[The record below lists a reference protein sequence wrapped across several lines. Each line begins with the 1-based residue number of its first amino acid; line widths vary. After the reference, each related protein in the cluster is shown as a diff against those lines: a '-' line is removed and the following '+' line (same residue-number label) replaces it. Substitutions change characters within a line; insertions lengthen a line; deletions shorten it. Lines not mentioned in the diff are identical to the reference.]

1 MTNGYKDNQEKEFDE
16 RIINIERVAAVVK
29 GGRRFSFRVHMVA
42 GDHKGRVGI
51 GMGKAKSVPDAIRK
65 AASNAKNDMHP
76 VAIYDTTI
84 PHKVIGKLSGAKVLL
99 KPASEGTG
107 VIAAGAVRAVVEVT
121 GISNILTKSLGSN
134 NAMNIA
140 AATIKGL
147 DQLKDPYEEAANR
160 GVDAERLIPF
170 WDRGKDHG

>member
-1 MTNGYKDNQEKEFDE
+1 MTNGYKDNPEQEFDE

-29 GGRRFSFRVHMVA
+29 GGRRFSFRVTMVA
-42 GDHKGRVGI
+42 GDHKGKVGI
-51 GMGKAKSVPDAIRK
+51 GMGKANSVPDAIRK
-65 AASNAKNDMHP
+65 AAANARDDMHE
-76 VAIYDTTI
+76 VAIYNTTI
-84 PHKVIGKLSGAKVLL
+84 PHKVTGKISGAKVLL

-140 AATIKGL
+140 AATIDGL

-160 GVDAERLIPF
+160 GVDPERLIPF
-170 WDRGKDHG
+170 WDRGKKHG

>member
-1 MTNGYKDNQEKEFDE
+1 MTNGYKDKSEQEFDE

-29 GGRRFSFRVHMVA
+29 GGRRFSFRVIMVA
-42 GDHKGRVGI
+42 GDHKGKVGI
-51 GMGKAKSVPDAIRK
+51 GMGKANSVPDAIRK
-65 AASNAKNDMHP
+65 AASNAKDDMHE
-76 VAIYDTTI
+76 VAIYNTTI
-84 PHKVIGKLSGAKVLL
+84 PHKVTGKISGAKVLL

-140 AATIKGL
+140 AATIDGL
-147 DQLKDPYEEAANR
+147 DQLKDPYQEAANR
-160 GVDAERLIPF
+160 GVDPERLIPF
-170 WDRGKDHG
+170 WDRGQKNG

>member
-1 MTNGYKDNQEKEFDE
+1 MANGYKENPEQEIDE

-29 GGRRFSFRVHMVA
+29 GGRRFSFRVVMVA
-42 GDHKGRVGI
+42 GDHKGNVGM
-51 GMGKAKSVPDAIRK
+51 GMGKANSVPDAIRK
-65 AASNAKNDMHP
+65 ASATARDNMHP
-76 VAIYDTTI
+76 IAIYNTTI
-84 PHKVIGKLSGAKVLL
+84 PHKVIGKVSGAQVLL

-107 VIAAGAVRAVVEVT
+107 VIAAGSVRAVVEVT

-147 DQLKDPYEEAANR
+147 EQLMDPYEQAVNR
-160 GVDAERLIPF
+160 GLDADKLIPF
-170 WDRGKDHG
+170 WDRR

>member
-1 MTNGYKDNQEKEFDE
+1 MAKGYKENPEQEFDE

-29 GGRRFSFRVHMVA
+29 GGRRFSFRVHMVV
-42 GDHKGRVGI
+42 GDHKGRVGL

-65 AASNAKNDMHP
+65 ASSNARNEMHP
-76 VAIYDTTI
+76 VAVYDTTI
-84 PHKVIGKLSGAKVLL
+84 PHQVIGKLSGAKVLL

-107 VIAAGAVRAVVEVT
+107 VIAAGSVRAVVEVT
-121 GISNILTKSLGSN
+121 GITNILTKSLGSN

-140 AATIKGL
+140 AATINGL
-147 DQLKDPYEEAANR
+147 EQLMDPYEQAANR

-170 WDRGKDHG
+170 WDRGK